1 MYKFRPAS
9 DRIKHMRE
17 LIRDRVLR
25 IDAERALIITDAY
38 KKYENVVPI
47 IKRPL
52 ALYELCSKMTVLVE
66 DFEIIVG
73 NKSPYYFG
81 SPQYPEWG
89 RYDWFL
95 DPIRNG
101 VWELKEDG
109 LYHNPQEEQIR
120 LTISP
125 QDYEALASICDYWET
140 RRVGATADAWQPDG
154 FDELKRLN
162 VSSYVDG
169 GMGLTILS
177 AGHLIAGY
185 DKIINT
191 GYAAIRKQAQDWIDA
206 HRGNLMGEDVG
217 KYLFYKSAVIA
228 CDAAILLGKR
238 YARACYDKAQT
249 AGTEARRAELE
260 KMGDG
265 LMWISENPARTFW
278 EAVQATMLY
287 QVLIT
292 IDTRIPSPAL
302 GRFDQ
307 YTWPFLKKELEEG
320 TITLDEA
327 QEIVDAFFLK
337 ANCYYDGGPAKLVNA
352 TGIGNTYQHTTIG
365 GVCPRTGQDAT
376 NPVTYMVLETVG
388 RLKLHDPTI
397 SLRINKNTPDE
408 LWECALETT
417 KLVGGLPLF
426 QNDEVIIPSLIKE
439 LDFEL
444 EDARNYG
451 IIGCQEIV
459 GSGCDFP
466 APNGM
471 YPPHASVWWGSIL
484 NMAINNGI
492 NPYNGE
498 QASLKTGY
506 LYEMNS
512 MEEVREAVSKMARYI
527 MKLFISANNYAEYVS
542 QQNTTQAILSI
553 SIEGCME
560 SGKDCAMGGAKYN
573 SYGGTATGLA
583 TIADSL
589 TTIKYMCFD
598 KKLITT
604 RELYDAVM
612 ANWEGYET
620 LRQRILN
627 EVPHYGNADP
637 YADEELKWCCDL
649 YYEICQECYSV
660 RSKVYKS
667 GLYGAADHVAQG
679 YLTWATPDGR
689 KLGEP
694 IADAMSPAQGR
705 DKNGPTAVFISTCS
719 FDHHRYLGGIALNLR
734 MHPSVLSN
742 EEGIAKLRDM
752 TKTYF
757 ENGGLEVQYNVVD
770 TDTLRAAQ
778 EEPEKHRDLVVRI
791 AGYSAYF
798 VELGRDLQNDIIS
811 RNENR
816 L

>member
-52 ALYELCSKMTVLVE
+52 ALYELCSKMTVLVK

-337 ANCYYDGGPAKLVNA
+337 ANCYYDGGPAKLVNT

-770 TDTLRAAQ
+770 TDPLRAAQ

>member
-1 MYKFRPAS
+1 MYKFRPVT
-9 DRIKHMRE
+9 DRIRHMRE

-25 IDAERALIITDAY
+25 IDAERALIITEAY

-47 IKRPL
+47 IKKPL
-52 ALYELCSKMTVLVE
+52 ALYELCSKMTLLVE
-66 DFEIIVG
+66 DFEIIIG

-95 DPIRNG
+95 EPIKNG
-101 VWELKEDG
+101 KWELKEDG
-109 LYHNPQEEQIR
+109 LYHNPQGEQLR

-125 QDYEALASICDYWET
+125 KDYEALVSICDYWET
-140 RRVGATADAWQPDG
+140 RRLGAVADAWQPDG

-169 GMGLTILS
+169 GMGLAILS
-177 AGHLIAGY
+177 PGHLIAGY

-206 HRGNLMGEDVG
+206 HRGNLMGEDVP

-228 CDAAILLGKR
+228 CDAATLLIKR
-238 YARACYDKAQT
+238 YADVCYDKART
-249 AGTEARRAELE
+249 AGTEARRKELE
-260 KMGDG
+260 KMGDS
-265 LMWISENPARTFW
+265 LMWLSENPARTFW

-307 YTWPFLKKELEEG
+307 YTWPFLKKDLEEG
-320 TITLDEA
+320 TITMDEA

-337 ANCYYDGGPAKLVNA
+337 ANCYYDAGPAKLVNT

-365 GVCPRTGQDAT
+365 GVCPKTGEDAT

-388 RLKLHDPTI
+388 RLRLHDPTI

-439 LDFEL
+439 LNFEL

-459 GSGCDFP
+459 GSGNDFP
-466 APNGM
+466 APNGI

-492 NPYNGE
+492 NPLNGE

-506 LYEMNS
+506 LYDMNS
-512 MEEVREAVSKMARYI
+512 IEEVRDAVSKMARYI
-527 MKLFISANNYAEYVS
+527 MKLFISANNYAEYVT
-542 QQNTTQAILSI
+542 QQYTTQAILSI

-598 KKLITT
+598 KKLIST

-637 YADEELKWCCDL
+637 YADEELKWCCEL
-649 YYEICQECYSV
+649 YYQICQECYSI

-679 YLTWATPDGR
+679 YITWATPDGR

-694 IADAMSPAQGR
+694 LADAMSPAQSR
-705 DKNGPTAVFISTCS
+705 DKNGPTAVFISTCC
-719 FDHHRYLGGIALNLR
+719 FDHHHYLGGLALNIR

-770 TDTLRAAQ
+770 TETLRAAQ
-778 EEPEKHRDLVVRI
+778 NEPEKYRDLVVRI